1 VPENQPITIMLQAVA
16 SGDRTA
22 LDKVIPLVYTELRTL
37 AAGYLRRERAG
48 HTLQPTA
55 LVHEA
60 YMRLIRQDH
69 PDYRSRA
76 HFLAVAAQVM
86 RQVLIDH
93 ARIRSAGK
101 RGGGQPNFSLD
112 EARDASA
119 EQPLPIIAME
129 DALQS
134 LEQRDAAKAKLIEM
148 RFFGGLT
155 LEEMVEVTGLPA
167 DKVRAELRIAQAWLN
182 RQFDQQPKGNRL
194 QK

>member
-1 VPENQPITIMLQAVA
+1 MLQAVA
-16 SGDRTA
+16 SGDRSA
-22 LDKVIPLVYTELRTL
+22 LDRVIPLVYTELRTL
-37 AAGYLRRERAG
+37 ASGYLRRERSS

-60 YMRLIRQDH
+60 YMRLVRQDH

-93 ARIRSAGK
+93 ARSRSAGK
-101 RGGGQPNFSLD
+101 RGGGQPKYSLD
-112 EARDASA
+112 EARDVSSQ
-119 EQPLPIIAME
+119 QPLTIIAVE
-129 DALQS
+129 DALQA
-134 LEQRDAAKAKLIEM
+134 LEQKDSGKARLIEM

-155 LEEMVEVTGLPA
+155 LEEMVEVTGLPV
-167 DKVRAELRIAQAWLN
+167 DKVRGELRIAQAWLN
-182 RQFDQQPKGNRL
+182 RQFDPQPKSPRL